1 MTTRNIDGWPHGPPD
16 VPTPH
21 ANSIPTIA
29 VASVN
34 GETSTADTE
43 DDKDGE
49 GEGDKS
55 PAAPT
60 AGDIQ
65 DPRPRATKSRGGLQ
79 EHPRSAKSRGGLQQR
94 PHGGKSRG
102 VASKRINIPEMTIYG
117 PVLTLL
123 HNTYVW
129 SMTRQQGCVV
139 FGADARRE
147 KMARPLTTT

>member
-1 MTTRNIDGWPHGPPD
+1 MTTRNKDGWPHGPPN

-21 ANSIPTIA
+21 ANGITSIA
-29 VASVN
+29 VASVE

-43 DDKDGE
+43 DDEDGE
-49 GEGDKS
+49 GDGDES

-79 EHPRSAKSRGGLQQR
+79 EHPRSAKSRGGLRQR

-102 VASKRINIPEMTIYG
+102 VASKCIDIPEMTTYG

-123 HNTYVW
+123 HNRAMSDSRGVLGIGAPG
-129 SMTRQQGCVV
+129 MVRQSNT
-139 FGADARRE
+139 ARN
-147 KMARPLTTT
+147 